1 MYYLV
6 ALAQCNNMNII
17 IVEYN
22 ILVISYQRKYYII
35 IYNNIMG
42 AFLSIFEC
50 KQTVVDGESIELKP
64 LPVEGEEQAL
74 PVEEEQALPVEE
86 EQALPVEGQALPVEG
101 QVLPVEEG
109 QVFPVGEGDGQAFV
123 DDVEESRGEIDDITF
138 QSMIDQITQLDDIEQ
153 MKKYALNE
161 IQLAQLAEKE
171 QSLLAGGKK
180 KRKRNSKKQRSSK
193 KTVSSIRK
201 SNRRKY

>member
-1 MYYLV
+1 
-6 ALAQCNNMNII
+6 
-17 IVEYN
+17 
-22 ILVISYQRKYYII
+22 
-35 IYNNIMG
+35 MG

-64 LPVEGEEQAL
+64 LPVED
-74 PVEEEQALPVEE
+74 
-86 EQALPVEGQALPVEG
+86 EQALPVEGQ
-101 QVLPVEEG
+101 
-109 QVFPVGEGDGQAFV
+109 VFPAGEGEEQAQTLSTGEEDGQAQTFPAGEEDGQALSVEGEIEQALPAGEV
-123 DDVEESRGEIDDITF
+123 DGQSLGEIDDITF

-171 QSLLAGGKK
+171 QLLLAGGNK
-180 KRKRNSKKQRSSK
+180 KRKRNSKKKRSSK